1 MNTYVL
7 VHGAWLGS
15 WSWDKVAK
23 QLEQAGGKVVIPE
36 LPGHGDDQTPVS
48 QVSLPGYVDTVVK
61 AIEAQPGE
69 VVLVGH
75 SMGGIVLSMV
85 AERIPDR
92 ISSLVYVAAYLLPS
106 GQSVVQASQA
116 ATDSVVGANMV
127 FAPDYSTVSIKPEAL
142 REAFA
147 ADASDADFEQLRTR
161 TRPEPT
167 GPFNTPL
174 ELTPERFGRVRRTY
188 IKTLADR
195 AVTPT
200 LQDAMLAALP
210 AAQVVSL
217 NTGHTPFL
225 SAPEQLAA
233 QIIALS
239 SGAPAAGGA

>member
-7 VHGAWLGS
+7 VHGAWLGA
-15 WSWDKVAK
+15 WSWDKVAR
-23 QLEQAGGKVVIPE
+23 QLEQGGGKVIIPE
-36 LPGHGDDQTPVS
+36 LPGHGDDQTPVAGA
-48 QVSLPGYVDTVVK
+48 SLSTYVDTVVK
-61 AIEAQPGE
+61 AIEAQPGK

-75 SMGGIVLSMV
+75 SMGGIVLSSV

-92 ISSLVYVAAYLLPS
+92 IASMVYVAAYLLTS

-116 ATDSVVGANMV
+116 ANDSVVGANMV
-127 FAPDYSTVSIKPEAL
+127 FAPDYSTVSVKPEAL

-147 ADASDADFEQLRTR
+147 ADATDADFERLRER

-167 GPFNTPL
+167 AAFNTPL
-174 ELTPERFGRVRRTY
+174 ELTPERFGSVRRTY
-188 IKTLADR
+188 IRTLADR
-195 AVTPT
+195 AVTPM

-210 AAQVVSL
+210 CAQVASL

-233 QIIALS
+233 QIVALS
-239 SGAPAAGGA
+239 GAGA